1 MSKRQDSQWSQS
13 WEANMKISTAILVFA
28 LSLPCWG
35 IRHRAR
41 PIKHEDRLF
50 PPSTASLRAQ
60 NAAVD
65 AMGLERYND
74 AVGLFNAI
82 VRGDLI
88 PLDPKLKT
96 TIPSNRRYARPWING
111 YLVPMDGAFYETFR
125 KHLVVTSAVRT
136 RQVQR
141 WLRRHNRNA
150 APIHGETESSHM
162 AGATIDIGRSHLTR
176 EQTQWVEMYLWELDV
191 RNLVIVEE
199 ERGCFHIMLEKRF

>member
-1 MSKRQDSQWSQS
+1 
-13 WEANMKISTAILVFA
+13 MKISTAILVFA

-41 PIKHEDRLF
+41 PIKHEDGLF

-96 TIPSNRRYARPWING
+96 TIPSNRRYVRPWVNA
-111 YLVPMDGAFYETFR
+111 YLVPMDREFFEEFR
-125 KHLVVTSAVRT
+125 KHLVITSAVRT

-141 WLRRHNRNA
+141 WLIRRNRAA

-162 AGATIDIGRSHLTR
+162 SGATVDIGRGRMNTAQRL
-176 EQTQWVEMYLWELDV
+176 WVEAYLWELDW
-191 RNLVIVEE
+191 RNQVIVEE
-199 ERGCFHIMLEKRF
+199 ERGCFHILLTNQGRHK